1 MKHPAADRAASYGLE
16 RQVIDGNDADVVYSA
31 ARDAFA
37 KAREGRGPSL
47 IECLTYRHSGHSR
60 ADPAKYRPKEELEE
74 WLKLDPV
81 TLYRNR
87 LLASGVAE
95 GTLAKIE
102 SEAMA
107 KLDQATEA
115 AKASPTPSLE
125 SAMTD
130 VWADGGN
137 AWRN

>member
-1 MKHPAADRAASYGLE
+1 
-16 RQVIDGNDADVVYSA
+16 
-31 ARDAFA
+31 
-37 KAREGRGPSL
+37 
-47 IECLTYRHSGHSR
+47 
-60 ADPAKYRPKEELEE
+60 
-74 WLKLDPV
+74 V

-102 SEAMA
+102 SEAMT

-125 SAMTD
+125 SAMSD

>member
-1 MKHPAADRAASYGLE
+1 MKR
-16 RQVIDGNDADVVYSA
+16 
-31 ARDAFA
+31 
-37 KAREGRGPSL
+37 
-47 IECLTYRHSGHSR
+47 
-60 ADPAKYRPKEELEE
+60 
-74 WLKLDPV
+74 DPV

-87 LLASGVAE
+87 LLESGIAE
-95 GTLAKIE
+95 ATLAKIE
-102 SEAMA
+102 AEAMA

-115 AKASPTPSLE
+115 AKASPTPALE

>member
-1 MKHPAADRAASYGLE
+1 MPHLPAQRAL
-16 RQVIDGNDADVVYSA
+16 
-31 ARDAFA
+31 AR
-37 KAREGRGPSL
+37 R
-47 IECLTYRHSGHSR
+47 SGEIS
-60 ADPAKYRPKEELEE
+60 PKEELEE
-74 WLKLDPV
+74 WLKRDPV
-81 TLYRNR
+81 TLYRSR
-87 LLASGVAE
+87 LLAMGVAE
-95 GTLAKIE
+95 AKLAKIE

-115 AKASPTPSLE
+115 AKASPTPALE

>member
-1 MKHPAADRAASYGLE
+1 
-16 RQVIDGNDADVVYSA
+16 
-31 ARDAFA
+31 
-37 KAREGRGPSL
+37 
-47 IECLTYRHSGHSR
+47 

-74 WLKLDPV
+74 WLKRDPV
-81 TLYRNR
+81 TLYRSR
-87 LLASGVAE
+87 LLARGVAE

-107 KLDQATEA
+107 KLDQATET
-115 AKASPTPSLE
+115 AKASPTPAVE
-125 SAMTD
+125 TAMTD